1 MRMTQGKHW
10 SKKLLEY
17 RKYKLISQTLKL
29 RHEHADKL
37 LFKEASIPDEVK
49 DYKQVADPEVLLE
62 NVEFSR
68 LYSVFQTVLKRNV
81 EKIDSVRSKFGD
93 IQKEEFT
100 VQDKIEQLLN
110 MREHYSSLSFVDLLD
125 NVTTKTEM
133 IVTFF

>member
-1 MRMTQGKHW
+1 M
-10 SKKLLEY
+10 
-17 RKYKLISQTLKL
+17 
-29 RHEHADKL
+29 

-133 IVTFF
+133 IVTFLAILELMKMGSIRVTQAEVFDDVIIRFK